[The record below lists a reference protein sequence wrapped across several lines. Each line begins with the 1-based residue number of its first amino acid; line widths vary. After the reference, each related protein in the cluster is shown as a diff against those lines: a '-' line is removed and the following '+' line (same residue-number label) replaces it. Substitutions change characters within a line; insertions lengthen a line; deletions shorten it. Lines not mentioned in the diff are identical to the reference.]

1 MVRGLD
7 VFTTYF
13 EQYPDNYVIIGGSA
27 CDIIVSESGLRP
39 RATKDIDII
48 LVVEALDSAFAKQ
61 FWNFIN
67 EGKYEVREKSEPERQ
82 YYRFKKPGNTEFPY
96 QIELFSRVPDILDV
110 PEKSRYTPIPID
122 EDVTS
127 LSAILMNEDYYQFTI
142 AGSRLHDGIRIAK
155 IETIICLKARAYID
169 LKAAKERGEKIDS
182 DKINTHKLDVFRLA
196 VFLAEGNLFELPER
210 IKADLQAFADM
221 IKIDLPGNAIF
232 KTMGLSSIDP
242 KNVFIQ
248 ILKSFQLNSTFV
260 IEIQK

>member
-7 VFTTYF
+7 VFIKYF
-13 EQYPDNYVIIGGSA
+13 EQYPDNYVIIGGTA
-27 CDIIVSESGLRP
+27 CDIIVSESGFRP

-61 FWNFIN
+61 FWNFVN
-67 EGKYEVREKSEPERQ
+67 EGKYEVREKSDPERQ
-82 YYRFKKPGNTEFPY
+82 YYRFKKPENIEFPY
-96 QIELFSRVPDILDV
+96 QIELFSRVPDVLDV
-110 PEKSRYTPIPID
+110 PEHSRYTPIPID
-122 EDVTS
+122 EDITS

-142 AGSRLHDGIRIAK
+142 AGSKLQDGIRIAN

-196 VFLAEGNLFELPER
+196 VFLAEGNLFELPVG
-210 IKADLQAFADM
+210 IKADLQAFADI

-232 KTMGLSSIDP
+232 KEMGLGNI
-242 KNVFIQ
+242 NMEQVFQQLIQ
-248 ILKSFQLNSTFV
+248 NFNLTK
-260 IEIQK
+260 